1 MTKTQIHHI
10 ILLDQSGSMLT
21 VVEQTRTGFNEIIQ
35 QIKKDA
41 ETYEETQEHLA
52 SLVVFNGEVDRVY
65 WLEDIANLTELN
77 EGQFKPGGSTALND
91 AIGLTVAGLEKDL
104 KLEIAKGDAKIFMT
118 VITDGYDNSSREYG
132 SAELKKVVEGLK
144 QDDDNSPW
152 TLSLIGA
159 NIDSLTTGQ
168 NLGFKAGMT
177 NSFDATAVGTQDAFA
192 GMTNTRAT
200 YSQGISQGYSKTH
213 VDALVSHVS
222 AEGKQLSQDEMNE
235 FVDKLMDKSKTDD

>member
-1 MTKTQIHHI
+1 MSKKQIHHVI
-10 ILLDQSGSMLT
+10 ILDQSGSMLS
-21 VVEQTRTGFNEIIQ
+21 VIDQTRTGFNEIIQ

-41 ETYEETQEHLA
+41 ETYEDTQEHLA
-52 SLVVFNGEVDRVY
+52 SLVVFSGEVDRVY
-65 WLEDIANLTELN
+65 WLEDIANLAELN

-118 VITDGYDNSSREYG
+118 VITDGYDNSSKEYG
-132 SAELKKVVEGLK
+132 AAEIKKVVEGLK
-144 QDDDNSPW
+144 QDDDDSPW

-159 NIDSLTTGQ
+159 NIDSITTGQ

-177 NSFDATAVGTQDAFA
+177 NSFDATADGTQSAFA

-200 YSQGISQGYSKTH
+200 YSQGISQGYSKTQ
-213 VDALVSHVS
+213 VDSLVSHVS
-222 AEGKQLSQDEMNE
+222 QIGEQLSEDEMESFLNKNE
-235 FVDKLMDKSKTDD
+235 TDD